1 MTSKELNG
9 KNDSCSRT
17 QSIGTFKS
25 IILLITKHILLGV
38 AGNENKAILT
48 REVSII
54 RERLKAIE
62 ADSGFLKHAAM
73 TLQKGGE
80 GTKLLTEIAL
90 HLRKLRQ
97 SLKVLSEDTD
107 A

>member
-1 MTSKELNG
+1 M
-9 KNDSCSRT
+9 
-17 QSIGTFKS
+17 
-25 IILLITKHILLGV
+25 

-97 SLKVLSEDTD
+97 SLKVLSEDID

>member
-1 MTSKELNG
+1 MNFVG
-9 KNDSCSRT
+9 C
-17 QSIGTFKS
+17 
-25 IILLITKHILLGV
+25 

-48 REVSII
+48 KEVSFIK
-54 RERLKAIE
+54 ERLKAIE

-90 HLRKLRQ
+90 HLRKLRR
-97 SLKVLSEDTD
+97 SLKVPSQDID